1 MSISRKLLKCLP
13 QAKLAS
19 PDIPY
24 HHMLYFSLVVL
35 IHIVSHLSHIIFG
48 YLLHILKVI

>member
-1 MSISRKLLKCLP
+1 MSVSRKLLKHLP

-19 PDIPY
+19 PAIPS

-35 IHIVSHLSHIIFG
+35 IHIVSHLSYIISG
-48 YLLHILKVI
+48 HLLECDL

>member
-1 MSISRKLLKCLP
+1 MSISRKLLNHLP

-19 PDIPY
+19 PDIPS

-35 IHIVSHLSHIIFG
+35 IHIVSHLSHVVFG
-48 YLLHILKVI
+48 HLLHILEVI